1 MRITVKVSKHTY
13 GTSIILKRRNS
24 RNVPAQYSATQVNTK
39 INEVQKQ
46 IGAKKKAKEDA
57 SELLQQ
63 KIDFEKEKKAWI
75 ESAAEKEVALKKKIR
90 TIGNIVHSD
99 VPVNNNEVF
108 SYAPKLRL
116 AQANN
121 MW

>member
-1 MRITVKVSKHTY
+1 MGHVF
-13 GTSIILKRRNS
+13 LKQSNS
-24 RNVPAQYSATQVNTK
+24 QFFLAQYSATQVNTK

-63 KIDFEKEKKAWI
+63 KIDLEKEKKAWI
-75 ESAAEKEVALKKKIR
+75 ESAAEKEDALKKKIK

-99 VPVNNNEVF
+99 VPVNNDEVF

-116 AQANN
+116 VRANYLR
-121 MW
+121 